1 MVQRYTSEPRD
12 FPGELADAYAKR
24 IAAQRQYE
32 LLRTVGALE
41 PVLFKAYEA
50 MQEADATYNQ
60 LLQASRDAD
69 AVSNHRTGR
78 VVLWLM
84 GMATVALVVV
94 CCAGWF
100 SPF

>member
-1 MVQRYTSEPRD
+1 MIDYPSLLTEAHNAKVAAMRRYDRLRMAQEP
-12 FPGELADAYAKR
+12 GQAE
-24 IAAQRQYE
+24 
-32 LLRTVGALE
+32 
-41 PVLFKAYEA
+41 AYEA
-50 MQEADATYNQ
+50 MQEADSRYNQ
-60 LLQASRDAD
+60 LLQASREAE
-69 AVSNHRTGR
+69 AESNHRTGR